1 MKKIPYILVLIGVV
15 AMLLVS
21 AGCGP
26 PGSTHVTVGVGVAYP
41 GGWGPHGGPYG
52 GVYMGRPIYYSPI
65 PFPLF

>member
-26 PGSTHVTVGVGVAYP
+26 PGSTHVTVGVGVA
-41 GGWGPHGGPYG
+41 
-52 GVYMGRPIYYSPI
+52 
-65 PFPLF
+65 